1 MKKTKN
7 SENKNTK
14 TDKNKIINPS
24 AIKKQY
30 LNQYSYNPNFSNWEP
45 NEKIIALNNRYGF
58 LGILNSGFKS
68 EGENTLEISIPEDY
82 DLIIKEEN
90 GFSIF
95 FWLILNKQQ
104 NYLTRYIIKKG
115 SSIDELTPTIGL
127 LQNNSNLFIKI
138 TSSNQ
143 RIETLIS
150 NKKLYPNK
158 IYSICFSVNFDNEEE
173 ITEMILY
180 IDGILDSQISIPGIP
195 NFNNGNFFLGKPDI
209 TTHGFNGIISEI
221 MLCPRNL
228 EEREINEIYNECINY
243 FYQNQGESFQT
254 AIIFENKF
262 QRGVLLEKYIKY
274 TGSKP
279 FIIDNLSLSNF
290 ELKEIVKKYDEDERN
305 NDLENNVNNNIDD
318 PNQVKLMENMDFM
331 LSNNDEFIVIKK
343 FYLNSKIINT
353 ILFLCNR
360 GDDLMEIKRVID
372 VFEILSENL
381 LFNID
386 YNFIYRLC
394 KNLNCISNDNK
405 YYFSLSIFFHNLKQ
419 IHDIYFPDENI
430 NQPIIYENEP
440 EEPIKQYENL
450 LMSTQGF
457 KNIIDENE
465 MDNQNFKSC
474 KIKNIYQKKEKIN
487 NNNNKNS
494 QEGFYITSKV
504 ENDNNTINI
513 IRPESA
519 QISIKNNQ
527 NEKKL
532 ENKIT
537 ENENENIYT
546 ETKENIEKNKIE
558 EKNEY
563 SPEYPKNW
571 SEGNFEVIINH
582 CYNCHQHKMTT
593 RHLEF
598 QFIDKFNE
606 IGEAIKIQFPNCII
620 YGNYENLEYFGQF
633 DIYLRGIGPFFDNL
647 GRFFIFKKQKYG
659 RFPKINEVLDKLI
672 TLSIIYGGSVNMES
686 AQKQFLKDNF
696 YKKSKFFH
704 DLPANYSEK
713 CLEAMNE
720 FIYDREKKDK
730 KKIK

>member
-30 LNQYSYNPNFSNWEP
+30 LNQYSNNPNFSNWEP

-290 ELKEIVKKYDEDERN
+290 ELKEIV
-305 NDLENNVNNNIDD
+305 
-318 PNQVKLMENMDFM
+318 
-331 LSNNDEFIVIKK
+331 
-343 FYLNSKIINT
+343 
-353 ILFLCNR
+353 
-360 GDDLMEIKRVID
+360 
-372 VFEILSENL
+372 
-381 LFNID
+381 
-386 YNFIYRLC
+386 
-394 KNLNCISNDNK
+394 
-405 YYFSLSIFFHNLKQ
+405 
-419 IHDIYFPDENI
+419 
-430 NQPIIYENEP
+430 
-440 EEPIKQYENL
+440 
-450 LMSTQGF
+450 
-457 KNIIDENE
+457 
-465 MDNQNFKSC
+465 
-474 KIKNIYQKKEKIN
+474 
-487 NNNNKNS
+487 
-494 QEGFYITSKV
+494 
-504 ENDNNTINI
+504 
-513 IRPESA
+513 
-519 QISIKNNQ
+519 
-527 NEKKL
+527 
-532 ENKIT
+532 
-537 ENENENIYT
+537 
-546 ETKENIEKNKIE
+546 
-558 EKNEY
+558 
-563 SPEYPKNW
+563 
-571 SEGNFEVIINH
+571 
-582 CYNCHQHKMTT
+582 
-593 RHLEF
+593 
-598 QFIDKFNE
+598 
-606 IGEAIKIQFPNCII
+606 
-620 YGNYENLEYFGQF
+620 
-633 DIYLRGIGPFFDNL
+633 
-647 GRFFIFKKQKYG
+647 
-659 RFPKINEVLDKLI
+659 
-672 TLSIIYGGSVNMES
+672 
-686 AQKQFLKDNF
+686 
-696 YKKSKFFH
+696 
-704 DLPANYSEK
+704 
-713 CLEAMNE
+713 
-720 FIYDREKKDK
+720 
-730 KKIK
+730 